1 MKRES
6 LASFLKN
13 GIQSYYVKPNDRRF
27 FAALRVYAER
37 NHGSMSEFVEILFK
51 LYIKDMTDTQKEHYK
66 RALESVNELTGDS
79 RLIDKAIGG

>member
-6 LASFLKN
+6 LESFFKN

-27 FAALRVYAER
+27 FAALRIYAER

-51 LYIKDMTDTQKEHYK
+51 LYIREMTDIQKEQYK

-79 RLIDKAIGG
+79 KLVDKAIGG